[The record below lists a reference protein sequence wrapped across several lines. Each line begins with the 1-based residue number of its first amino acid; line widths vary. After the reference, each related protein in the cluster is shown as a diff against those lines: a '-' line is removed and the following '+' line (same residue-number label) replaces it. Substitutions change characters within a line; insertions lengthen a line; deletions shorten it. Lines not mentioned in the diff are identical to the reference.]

1 MKFSCNQ
8 QNLAKA
14 LNIVSKAVTARTTIP
29 ILKGILLKVNSD
41 GTLTMSASDLDL
53 GIEKTFKVENLFIPF
68 GSGATRIM
76 RDMLAEYS
84 MSYPDQ
90 TLGERLYVIDKLW
103 TIVMGKAPKENE
115 QKAIKAAIMLDE
127 WLFFAMQGY
136 WELQYA
142 CSDYYEAQKW
152 NLDCFYPIIV
162 LVIALALY
170 DGRYVR
176 DMCEAAEHYL
186 NPNDEDHVKAVRMLR
201 KWRDKYKVH
210 TT

>member
-1 MKFSCNQ
+1 M
-8 QNLAKA
+8 ATT
-14 LNIVSKAVTARTTIP
+14 NIYAQA
-29 ILKGILLKVNSD
+29 
-41 GTLTMSASDLDL
+41 ALDL
-53 GIEKTFKVENLFIPF
+53 LNATGTRNTVADGISDYSIMSMNFSECFIINNNDTKTFKVENLFIPY

-90 TLGERLYVIDKLW
+90 TLGERLYVI
-103 TIVMGKAPKENE
+103 VMGKAPKENE

-127 WLFFAMQGY
+127 WLFFAMQWY
-136 WELQYA
+136 WEIQYA

-176 DMCEAAEHYL
+176 DMCEVAEHYL

-201 KWRDKYKVH
+201 KWRDKYEVH

>member
-1 MKFSCNQ
+1 MLFQVLCG
-8 QNLAKA
+8 LEP
-14 LNIVSKAVTARTTIP
+14 IFYTTHP
-29 ILKGILLKVNSD
+29 
-41 GTLTMSASDLDL
+41 
-53 GIEKTFKVENLFIPF
+53 
-68 GSGATRIM
+68 
-76 RDMLAEYS
+76 
-84 MSYPDQ
+84 
-90 TLGERLYVIDKLW
+90 
-103 TIVMGKAPKENE
+103 NE
-115 QKAIKAAIMLDE
+115 EPIMLDE

-142 CSDYYEAQKW
+142 CSEYYEVQKW
-152 NLDCFYPIIV
+152 NLDCYYPIIV

-186 NPNDEDHVKAVRMLR
+186 NTNDEDHVKAVRMLR

>member
-1 MKFSCNQ
+1 MCYFKGGIIMATTNIH
-8 QNLAKA
+8 AKA
-14 LNIVSKAVTARTTIP
+14 ALELLNVTGTRNTVAD
-29 ILKGILLKVNSD
+29 GISD
-41 GTLTMSASDLDL
+41 HSIMSMNFSECFIINNNDT
-53 GIEKTFKVENLFIPF
+53 KTFKVENLFIPF

-84 MSYPDQ
+84 LSYPDQ

-136 WELQYA
+136 WEIQYA
-142 CSDYYEAQKW
+142 CSDYYEVQKW
-152 NLDCFYPIIV
+152 NLDCYYPIIV
-162 LVIALALY
+162 LVMALALY

-176 DMCEAAEHYL
+176 DMCEAAKQYL
-186 NPNDEDHVKAVRMLR
+186 NPNEENHVKAVRLLE
-201 KWRDKYKVH
+201 KWNKNDVR
-210 TT
+210 